1 MIIKSKTILASTF
14 CLGLFGI
21 STFLMKWEYFLAVCE
36 ALCLTGIVWLMFRK
50 YILVRSLPFF
60 IIVITLGALMCSY
73 GAIQIWTGW
82 LWPPDNGCWDSVI
95 RSPEGL
101 PKIAINL
108 IFRPHT
114 PFWTIVDELTGLCL
128 AALLLPVVRHLTER

>member
-1 MIIKSKTILASTF
+1 MNIRSKSILVSLF
-14 CLGLFGI
+14 CLGLIGI
-21 STFLMKWEYFLAVCE
+21 LSFLLQWEYLLAVCE

-50 YILVRSLPFF
+50 YILVRSLPFI
-60 IIVITLGALMCSY
+60 IIVITLGALVCSY

-95 RSPEGL
+95 RSTEGL
-101 PKIAINL
+101 PRIAINL

-114 PFWTIVDELTGLCL
+114 LFWTIVDEFTGLCF
-128 AALLLPVVRHLTER
+128 AALLLPVVKRLTDR